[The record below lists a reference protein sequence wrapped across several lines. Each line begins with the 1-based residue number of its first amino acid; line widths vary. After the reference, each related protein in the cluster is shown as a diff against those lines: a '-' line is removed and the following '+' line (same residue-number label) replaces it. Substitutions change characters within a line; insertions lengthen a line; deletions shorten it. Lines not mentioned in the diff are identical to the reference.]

1 MIHKICSY
9 AENIEKRSAKKIMND
24 YNTFTPP
31 SLPLKKLDWT
41 QIVPLLGKAHSAVG
55 RFDALLGNVP
65 NPGLLILSLIS
76 NEAVLSS
83 RIEGTLASLE
93 DVFRFQAEGNAES
106 HKKTDIQEVINYRE
120 AMDYVYMNLDDP
132 HGLPLSARLIKGAH
146 LRLMEGVRGESK
158 NPGKFRT
165 IGVHIGASGR
175 PPTYIPPEPS
185 KVPDLMQNLEQYIHS
200 EEQDTLVQSAI
211 LHAQFEMINPFT
223 DGNGRVGRLIIPL
236 FLYEKKVIAL
246 PYLYISEY
254 LEGHRQEYYDRLG
267 NISEQNDWEGWIIF
281 FLNAITEQSKST
293 TRKLQA
299 IINLKEETQKRIQQ
313 KTRSRFTQQMTD
325 FIFANP
331 IFTGTEF
338 AINIAAISTPRLLK
352 VMTDAGIIEKMSE
365 GKGRRSTLYIFR
377 RLLDIVQS

>member
-9 AENIEKRSAKKIMND
+9 AENIEKRSAKKIMNEH
-24 YNTFTPP
+24 NTFTPP
-31 SLPLKKLDWT
+31 SLPLEKLDWT
-41 QIVPLLGKAHSAVG
+41 HIVPLLGKAHSAVG
-55 RFDALLGNVP
+55 RFDALLGNIP
-65 NPGLLILSLIS
+65 NPQLLLSPLTT

-83 RIEGTLASLE
+83 RIEGTQASLE
-93 DVFRFQAEGNAES
+93 DVLQVQAGRTAES
-106 HKKTDIQEVINYRE
+106 NRRDDIQEVRNYRK

-132 HGLPLSARLIKGAH
+132 DGLPLSARLIKGAH
-146 LRLMEGVRGESK
+146 LRLMAGVLGDSTGE
-158 NPGKFRT
+158 FRT
-165 IGVHIGASGR
+165 IGVYIGAFGR
-175 PPTYIPPEPS
+175 PPTYTPPKAS

-211 LHAQFEMINPFT
+211 LHAQFEIIHPFT
-223 DGNGRVGRLIIPL
+223 DGNGRIGRLIIPL
-236 FLYEKKVIAL
+236 FLYEKKVIAR

-254 LEGHRQEYYDRLG
+254 LEGHRQEYYDRLR

-299 IINLKEETQKRIQQ
+299 IIDLKEETLKRIQQ

-338 AINIAAISTPRLLK
+338 ATTIAAKSTSRLLK

-365 GKGRRSTLYIFR
+365 GKGSRSTLYIFR
-377 RLLDIVQS
+377 HLLDLVKS